1 MFWQQSTRSPSLPP
15 SDPVSRCFRPTGE
28 AADSSEIYV
37 LTQKWS
43 LWHIPDCNQILAIS
57 IILPGLEEGDG
68 LLEAAQVQHADRH
81 VVDHDDVRLRGGR
94 GGGGVRALQRGQGG
108 REVAGRDGEHGGVE
122 EAVDG
127 ALVAA
132 TCGGRPGLLGLFEIA
147 LRRLNVTCTR
157 VD

>member
-1 MFWQQSTRSPSLPP
+1 MSTKRSHRETHLVT
-15 SDPVSRCFRPTGE
+15 PVNSKIRFGPRGARVP
-28 AADSSEIYV
+28 
-37 LTQKWS
+37 
-43 LWHIPDCNQILAIS
+43 CNQILPIS
-57 IILPGLEEGDG
+57 IIPPGLEEGDG